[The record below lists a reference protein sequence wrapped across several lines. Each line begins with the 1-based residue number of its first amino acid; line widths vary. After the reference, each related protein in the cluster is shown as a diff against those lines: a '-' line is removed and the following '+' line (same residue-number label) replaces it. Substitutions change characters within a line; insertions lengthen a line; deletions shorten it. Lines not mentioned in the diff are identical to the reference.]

1 MKRKLLLIAVL
12 LTAMLFPITDVI
24 ASHGLGGEITWTC
37 LPNGQFKF
45 RMKFYRDC
53 NGIQAPTN
61 ITLTTTVPGMTSIPM
76 PKVQQ
81 NDITPTGIP
90 APGVGTCPTCAAPG
104 GAMGVVE
111 EHIYESA
118 PVTLNGVPPATGWQF
133 YWGTC
138 CRSGALSNIL
148 SPGSTGFRNR
158 AIMFPY
164 NGQNTNPCFDSSP
177 YFAEKPST
185 IICTGYP
192 FKYNPNAI
200 DVEMDSLV
208 SAWGQPLDDAG
219 LNVAFSGGY
228 NISSQLPSPT
238 QNPSNVAAVINS
250 VTGEMTYTSYT
261 GGYFVTVVKVTAYK
275 CGIKVAEIYREINVV
290 LNNGCPSIINVGLPA
305 QNLPPDVP
313 PPFPHP
319 ITGVAN
325 QSYDITVYAGDTVN
339 FMFSALDF
347 DQFLNGTFQTITIEA
362 SGSQFGT
369 NFSNTNSGC
378 LIPPC
383 ATLVPAAPTPQNPLQ
398 VGSFQIG
405 GSTTF
410 NWVTTCEHVE
420 GLDTNC
426 RRFINTYTF
435 VIKAT
440 DNYCPANASNIG
452 TIRITVKEAPKL
464 DPPEIRCASVDDN
477 GGVTLNWQPPTPAD
491 TQGTFHSYQIYASAN
506 GPGGPW
512 QVVDSVLTPYDSP
525 LSYTYYQSAGNLQSM
540 FGTDAQQQSISY
552 YIATRSGCRGD
563 SISDPSNV
571 LNTMYVQCSV
581 NASNL
586 AEITWNPLS
595 SPPLPTHH
603 PYYMIH
609 RADTSTGVW
618 VLIDSTQSTTY
629 IDSSSAGY
637 CSVGFR
643 YKVSLSDSSGCISWS
658 SNCIAY
664 IASSTVQVQFIPPN
678 DTIICQGSSVS
689 LQCTNTGVTSY
700 AWSTGA
706 ITPSIN
712 VSTSG
717 VYTLAIVVG
726 NCASMDS
733 IEVTVVPNPTPTITG
748 IDTICQGQSTS
759 FNAGNGFTSYD
770 WGPQGN
776 TQSISTGTAGLYTV
790 TVVDTNGCSGTDNI
804 LLVVNPLP
812 SPSISGD
819 LDFCLG
825 QSTTLSA
832 NAGYSNY
839 NWGGGN
845 TGQSLGVSAGG
856 SYTVTVTDNNGCSN
870 SVSATV
876 TVNALPTPSITG
888 DLDFCQGDNTTLD
901 AGSYNGYVWSTGGG
915 ATGQTINVNTANTFT
930 VTVTDV
936 NGCTGSASATTI
948 VFPNPTPVIT
958 GNDTICNGT
967 TTTLNAGAGYS
978 NYVWGGNG
986 SGSGQSITTGIPG
999 NYIVT
1004 VTDANNCEGTTNMSV
1019 TVLQLPAVTL
1029 AGTATI
1035 CNGDTTDLNLTF
1047 SGPGPYTYSYSNG
1060 SATYGPFTTPSTN
1073 VNIPVYPSTGT
1084 TYNLVSVLNANCTGT
1099 VSGVATITVN
1109 PLPSAAITGTN
1120 TICLNDSS
1128 VIQIDFPTGNGPFT
1142 YSYSNGSQ
1150 TFGPFT
1156 TANNPEFIT
1165 VNPTATTTYGLTP
1178 TVTTANGCVG
1188 NTNAATAIVTVNAL
1202 PSVVLTGDTTLC
1214 DGASSP
1220 LVLNFTGQAPFTYSY
1235 WNGTANV
1242 GPVITSNNPTTI
1254 TVTPPVGTTNYS
1266 MVSLVDDNACVGSV
1280 SGAAAIIVNA
1290 LPTATLSG
1298 TAKICTG
1305 GNADLTFNF
1314 TGAGPF
1320 TYYYSD
1326 GTTTYGPFTTAQA
1339 TELVNVTPSDT
1350 TNYTLVTIEDSN
1362 CSGSVSGNALI
1373 TVIPPSSATLTG
1385 TTEICKGDTTQ
1396 LTINFTGAPPFEYS
1410 YTDGSLVT
1418 GPLNTLS
1425 FSNTI
1430 NVHPDSTTTYNLTF
1444 LSGEGC
1450 AGIYSGT
1457 VEVKVNMIPDAV
1469 ATLSGDDELCFGE
1482 SSEITI
1488 DFTGVAPFTY
1498 TYTDGFGVFG
1508 PITTSNNPEVIPVT
1522 PGSNVNYTLVNMS
1535 DLKCTGTYSGNAAII
1550 VHPIPEATFTGTP
1563 SICEGDSATVSIIFT
1578 GTAPYTY
1585 AYSDGSGTYG
1595 AFVTNNNP
1603 EVLTFGPS
1611 LTTSYTVTAM
1621 NDSNCV
1627 GTTAGTAT
1635 ITVNVIPTAVISG
1648 STMICRNETTDLN
1661 FTFTGVAPF
1670 TFTYTDGTTSYG
1682 PVVSNTNTYAIP
1694 VSPDSTTNYAL
1705 TFLEDL
1711 NCEGTLSGTVE
1722 VFVNQLPEPVITG
1735 DLEICDGES
1744 STLTATTGYPGYLW
1758 SNGATAD
1765 SIAVTTNGTYTVTVT
1780 DMNGCKGSYQVDFTV
1795 NQTPVI
1801 NFSAAPS
1808 LTCDT
1813 PATVFTNTSTY
1824 PTGSQFIWD
1833 FGDSIGSAQASPT
1846 HIYGE
1851 EGFFLVTLT
1860 INTNAGCT
1868 ATDTQTV
1875 EVTILPLAEAKFKAE
1890 PEIINVFSGP
1900 VQFTDESEHAVS
1912 WYWDFD
1918 DGTYSAQQNP
1928 LHYFNDVG
1936 NYNVILTVTNIAGC
1950 PDVAVREIMVN
1961 PFYVPNAFTPNADGI
1976 NDYFFDAGYVLDVKS
1991 YRLRIFNRWG
2001 QMVYETNDYTK
2012 FWNGFG
2018 TDSKPAQD
2026 GVYVYTIEVV
2036 TKRDKEH
2043 NFKGTV
2049 TLLR

>member
-1 MKRKLLLIAVL
+1 MAALLLSK
-12 LTAMLFPITDVI
+12 TDVI
-24 ASHGLGGEITWTC
+24 ASHGMGGEITWTC
-37 LPNGQFKF
+37 LANGQFKF

-53 NGIQAPTN
+53 NGIPAPTN
-61 ITLTTTVPGMTSIPM
+61 INLTTTVPGLPSIPM
-76 PKVQQ
+76 PRVQQ

-90 APGVGTCPTCAAPG
+90 APGFGTCPNCANAG

-133 YWGTC
+133 YWGEC
-138 CRSGALSNIL
+138 CRSGALTNIL

-200 DVEMDSLV
+200 DMEMDSLV
-208 SAWGQPLDDAG
+208 STWGQPLDDAG
-219 LNVAFSGGY
+219 MNVSFSGGY
-228 NISSQLPSPT
+228 NINSQLPSTT
-238 QNPSNVAAVINS
+238 QNPNNVAAVINS
-250 VTGEMTYTSYT
+250 VTGEMTYTSFT

-275 CGIKVAEIYREINVV
+275 CSTKVAEIYREINVV
-290 LNNGCPSIINVGLPA
+290 LNNGCPNVIKFGASVP
-305 QNLPPDVP
+305 NLPPDVP

-347 DQFLNGTFQTITIEA
+347 DQFLNLNYQTISIEA

-369 NFSNTNSGC
+369 NFSSTTNGC

-383 ATLVPAAPTPQNPLQ
+383 ATLVPASPTAQNPLL

-410 NWVTTCEHVE
+410 NWITTCEHVE

-464 DPPEIRCASVDDN
+464 DPPEIRCASVDTN
-477 GGVTLNWQPPTPAD
+477 GGVTLNWVPPTPAD

-506 GPGGPW
+506 GPAGPW
-512 QVVDSVLTPYDSP
+512 VVVDSVMTAYDSP
-525 LSYTYYQSAGNLQSM
+525 LSYTYYQSPASLQAM

-552 YIATRSGCRGD
+552 YVATRSGCRGD
-563 SISDPSNV
+563 SISSSSNI
-571 LNTMYVQCSV
+571 LNTINLQCAMNTNGSGD
-581 NASNL
+581 
-586 AEITWNPLS
+586 ITWNPLIT
-595 SPPLPTHH
+595 PPLPTHH

-609 RADTSTGVW
+609 RDVGNGVW
-618 VLIDSTQSTTY
+618 ALIDSTQDTTY
-629 IDSSSAGY
+629 NDTSPWNY
-637 CSVGFR
+637 CSGTFR
-643 YKVSLSDSSGCISWS
+643 YRVSLDDSSGCTSWS
-658 SNCIAY
+658 SICELSFFQ
-664 IASSTVQVQFIPPN
+664 ASIPVQFIPQN
-678 DTIICQGSSVS
+678 DTIICQGDSITI
-689 LQCTNTGVTSY
+689 QCVNTGVSSY
-700 AWSTGA
+700 LWNTGA
-706 ITPSIN
+706 TTSSIT
-712 VSTSG
+712 VDTSG
-717 VYTLAIVVG
+717 VYILNIAISA
-726 NCASMDS
+726 CPSQDS
-733 IEVTVVPNPTPTITG
+733 IRVTVVPNPVVTITG
-748 IDTICQGQSTS
+748 NDTICQGQTTS
-759 FNAGNGFTSYD
+759 FNAGSGYSSYD
-770 WGPQGN
+770 WGASGN
-776 TQSISTGTAGLYTV
+776 TQSITTGTAGLYNV
-790 TVVDTNGCSGTDNI
+790 TVVDTNGCTGTDNI

-812 SPSISGD
+812 TPVIAGD
-819 LDFCLG
+819 LEICSG
-825 QSTTLSA
+825 QTTTTLSA
-832 NAGYSNY
+832 NAGYVNY

-845 TGQSLGVSAGG
+845 TGQSLGVSVAGN
-856 SYTVTVTDNNGCSN
+856 YTVTVTDNNSCIG
-870 SVSATV
+870 SASV
-876 TVNALPTPSITG
+876 TVIANPLPTPSITG
-888 DLDFCQGDNTTLD
+888 DLDFCQGDNSTLD
-901 AGSYNGYVWSTGGG
+901 AGAYSQYSWSAGG
-915 ATGQTINVNTANTFT
+915 TGQTINVNTANTFT

-936 NGCTGSASATTI
+936 NGCTGSASATT
-948 VFPNPTPVIT
+948 VVYPNPTPVIT
-958 GNDTICNGT
+958 GNDTICDLT

-978 NYVWGGNG
+978 TYQWGGNG
-986 SGSGQSITTGIPG
+986 SGSGQSITTGTPG

-1004 VTDANNCEGTTNMSV
+1004 VTDINSCEGTANMTV
-1019 TVLQLPAVTL
+1019 TVLQLPAATL
-1029 AGTATI
+1029 AGTNTI
-1035 CNGDTTDLNLTF
+1035 CNGDTTDLIITF
-1047 SGPGPYTYSYSNG
+1047 SGPSPYTYSYSDG
-1060 SATYGPFTTPSTN
+1060 SATYGPYTSPSTN
-1073 VNIPVYPSTGT
+1073 VNIPVFPTTGT
-1084 TYNLVSVLNANCTGT
+1084 TYNLVSVLNPNCTGT
-1099 VSGVATITVN
+1099 VSGQATITVN
-1109 PLPSAAITGTN
+1109 PLPSAIMSGSNA
-1120 TICLNDSS
+1120 ICLNDST
-1128 VIQIDFPTGNGPFT
+1128 VLQIDFPTGNGPFT

-1156 TANNPEFIT
+1156 TSNNPEFIT
-1165 VNPTATTTYGLTP
+1165 VNPTLTTTYGLTP
-1178 TVTTANGCVG
+1178 IVTTANGCEG
-1188 NTNAATAIVTVNAL
+1188 NTNAATAMVTVNAL
-1202 PSVVLTGDTTLC
+1202 PTVVLTGDTTLC
-1214 DGASSP
+1214 DGESSS
-1220 LVLNFTGQAPFTYSY
+1220 LVLNFTGQAPYTYTY
-1235 WNGTANV
+1235 WNGTSNV
-1242 GPVITSNNPTTI
+1242 GPVTTSNNPANI
-1254 TVTPPVGTTNYS
+1254 AVTPPVGVTNYS
-1266 MVSLVDDNACVGSV
+1266 MISIVDDNTCIGSV
-1280 SGAAAIIVNA
+1280 SGAAAITVNA
-1290 LPTATLSG
+1290 LPTAVLSG

-1305 GNADLTFNF
+1305 GNTDLTFNF
-1314 TGAGPF
+1314 TGTGPF

-1326 GTTTYGPFTTAQA
+1326 GTTTFGPFTTSQA
-1339 TELVNVTPSDT
+1339 TELVNVTPTDT
-1350 TNYTLVTIEDSN
+1350 TNYTLVTIEDNN
-1362 CSGSVSGNALI
+1362 CAGSVSGNALI
-1373 TVIPPSSATLTG
+1373 TVIPPSTAALTG

-1410 YTDGSLVT
+1410 YTDGSQVT
-1418 GPLNTLS
+1418 GPINTMS
-1425 FSNTI
+1425 FSNTL

-1450 AGIYSGT
+1450 AGTYSGT

-1488 DFTGVAPFTY
+1488 DFTGQAPFTY
-1498 TYTDGFGVFG
+1498 TYTDGFTVFG
-1508 PITTSNNPEVIPVT
+1508 PITTSNDPEIIPVT
-1522 PGSNVNYTLVNMS
+1522 PGTNVNYSLVNMS
-1535 DLKCTGTYSGNAAII
+1535 DLKCTGTFSGNASII
-1550 VHPIPEATFTGTP
+1550 VHPIPDASFTGTP
-1563 SICEGDSATVSIIFT
+1563 SICEGDSTTVSIVFT
-1578 GTAPYTY
+1578 GTAPFTY
-1585 AYSDGSGTYG
+1585 AYSDGSGTFG
-1595 AFVTNNNP
+1595 TFVTNNNP
-1603 EVLTFGPS
+1603 EVLTFGPAV
-1611 LTTSYTVTAM
+1611 TTSYTVTAM

-1627 GTTAGTAT
+1627 GTTNGTAT

-1648 STMICRNETTDLN
+1648 STMICRNETTDLT
-1661 FTFTGVAPF
+1661 FTFTGVPPF
-1670 TFTYTDGTTSYG
+1670 TFTYSDGNTSYG
-1682 PVVSNTNTYAIP
+1682 PVVATTNTFAIP
-1694 VSPDSTTNYAL
+1694 VSPDSTTNYTL

-1711 NCEGTLSGTVE
+1711 NCEGTLSGLAE
-1722 VFVNQLPEPVITG
+1722 IFVNQLPEPVITG
-1735 DLEICDGES
+1735 DMEICDGES
-1744 STLTATTGYPGYLW
+1744 STLTATTGFPGYLW
-1758 SNGATAD
+1758 STGATAD
-1765 SIAVTTNGTYTVTVT
+1765 SIVVTVGGTYSVTVT
-1780 DMNGCKGSYQVDFTV
+1780 DLNGCKGAYQVDFTV

-1801 NFSAAPS
+1801 SFSAAPS

-1813 PATVFTNTSTY
+1813 PSTVFTNTSTY
-1824 PTGSQFIWD
+1824 PPGSQFIWE
-1833 FGDSIGSAQASPT
+1833 FGDSTGSGQANPS

-1875 EVTILPLAEAKFKAE
+1875 EVIILPLAEAKFKAD
-1890 PEIINVFSGP
+1890 PEMINVFSGP

-1936 NYNVILTVTNIAGC
+1936 NYKVILTVTNVAGC
-1950 PDVAVREIMVN
+1950 PDVAMSEIMVN
-1961 PFYVPNAFTPNADGI
+1961 PFYIPNAFTPNADGI

-2036 TKRDKEH
+2036 TQRGKEH

>member
-1 MKRKLLLIAVL
+1 MKRKLLLIPVL
-12 LTAMLFPITDVI
+12 LAALLLSKTDVI
-24 ASHGLGGEITWTC
+24 ASHGMGGEITWTC
-37 LPNGQFKF
+37 LANGQFKF

-53 NGIQAPTN
+53 NGIPAPN
-61 ITLTTTVPGMTSIPM
+61 SVNLTTTVPGVPSIPM
-76 PKVQQ
+76 PKIMV
-81 NDITPTGIP
+81 NDISPTGTP
-90 APGVGTCPTCAAPG
+90 APGVGSCPTCANPG
-104 GAMGVVE
+104 GAVGVVE

-118 PVTLNGVPPATGWQF
+118 PVTLNGVPPAVGWQF
-133 YWGTC
+133 YWGEC
-138 CRSGALSNIL
+138 CRSSVLSNITN
-148 SPGSTGFRNR
+148 PGSTGFRNR

-200 DVEMDSLV
+200 DPEMDSLV

-219 LNVAFSGGY
+219 LNVNFSAGY
-228 NISSQLPSPT
+228 NINSQLPSPT

-275 CGIKVAEIYREINVV
+275 CSVKVAEIYREINVV
-290 LNNGCPSIINVGLPA
+290 LNNGCPPIKKFGLPA
-305 QNLPPDVP
+305 PNLPPDVP
-313 PPFPHP
+313 PPFPDP
-319 ITGVAN
+319 ITGFAN
-325 QSYDITVYAGDTVN
+325 QSYNITVYAGDTVN

-347 DQFLNGTFQTITIEA
+347 DQFLNNAYQMVTIEA
-362 SGSQFGT
+362 SGSQLGT
-369 NFSNTNSGC
+369 NFSSTSTGC

-383 ATLVPAAPTPQNPLQ
+383 ATIVPAAPTVQNPLL
-398 VGSFQIG
+398 VGTYQTG
-405 GSTTF
+405 GSVTF
-410 NWVTTCEHVE
+410 NWVTTCSHVE

-426 RRFINTYTF
+426 RKIINTYTF

-452 TIRITVKEAPKL
+452 TVSITVLPAPKL
-464 DPPEIRCASVDDN
+464 DPPEVRCASVDDN
-477 GGVTLNWQPPTPAD
+477 GGVTLNWLPPTPLD
-491 TQGTFHSYQIYASAN
+491 TQNTFHSYQIYASAN

-512 QVVDSVLTPYDSP
+512 VVVDSVMTPFDSP
-525 LSYTYYQSAGNLQSM
+525 LSYTYYQSPGSLQSM

-552 YIATRSGCRGD
+552 YVATRSGCRGD

-571 LNTMYVQCSV
+571 LNTMHLQCSV
-581 NASNL
+581 NAGNL

-595 SPPLPTHH
+595 TPPLPTHH

-618 VLIDSTQSTTY
+618 ALIDSTQSTTY
-629 IDSSSAGY
+629 VDSSSAGY

-643 YKVSLSDSSGCISWS
+643 YKVSLGDSSGCVSWS
-658 SNCIAY
+658 SNCIVY
-664 IASSTVQVQFIPPN
+664 IASTTVQVQFIPPN
-678 DTIICQGSSVS
+678 DTTICQGSSVT
-689 LQCTNTGVTSY
+689 LQCVNAGVTSY
-700 AWSTGA
+700 SWNTGA

-712 VSTSG
+712 VNTTG
-717 VYTLAIVVG
+717 TYTLSIVVG
-726 NCASMDS
+726 NCSSTDS
-733 IEVTVVPNPTPTITG
+733 IRVTVAPNPTPVITG
-748 IDTICQGQSTS
+748 VDTICQGQTTS
-759 FNAGNGFTSYD
+759 LNAGIGYSVYN
-770 WGPQGN
+770 WGPPGN
-776 TQSISTGTAGLYTV
+776 TQSITTGTAGTYTV
-790 TVVDTNGCSGTDNI
+790 TVTDINGCTGTDNI

-812 SPSISGD
+812 TPSIAGN
-819 LDFCLG
+819 LEICTG
-825 QSTTLSA
+825 QTTTTLTA

-845 TGQSLGVSAGG
+845 TGQSLGVSVGG
-856 SYTVTVTDNNGCSN
+856 NYTVTVTDNNSCTGS
-870 SVSATV
+870 T
-876 TVNALPTPSITG
+876 TVNVVANPLPTPTISG

-901 AGSYNGYVWSTGGG
+901 AGSYNQYSWNAGG
-915 ATGQTINVNTANTFT
+915 TNQTINVNTANTFT
-930 VTVTDV
+930 VTVTDA
-936 NGCTGSASATTI
+936 NGCTGSASATT
-948 VFPNPTPVIT
+948 VVYQNPTPVIT

-967 TTTLNAGAGYS
+967 TTSLNAGAGYS
-978 NYVWGGNG
+978 NYQWGGNG
-986 SGSGQSITTGIPG
+986 SGTGQSITTGIPG
-999 NYIVT
+999 NYAVT
-1004 VTDANNCEGTTNMSV
+1004 VTDVNNCTGTTNMTV
-1019 TVLQLPAVTL
+1019 TVLQLPTASI

-1035 CNGDTTDLNLTF
+1035 CDGDTTNLNLTF
-1047 SGPGPYTYSYSNG
+1047 SGPGPYTYSYSDG
-1060 SATYGPFTTPSTN
+1060 SGTFGPFTTSSTSA
-1073 VNIPVYPSTGT
+1073 NIPVYPNTGT
-1084 TYNLVSVLNANCTGT
+1084 TYTVTSVINPNCTGT
-1099 VSGVATITVN
+1099 VSGSATITVN
-1109 PLPSAAITGTN
+1109 PLPSAIISGTN
-1120 TICLNDSS
+1120 AICLNDST
-1128 VIQIDFPTGNGPFT
+1128 VLQINFPTGNGPFT
-1142 YSYSNGSQ
+1142 YSYTAGSQ
-1150 TFGPFT
+1150 TVGPIT
-1156 TANNPEFIT
+1156 TSNNPELIT
-1165 VNPTATTTYGLTP
+1165 VHPGASTTYGLTP
-1178 TVTTANGCVG
+1178 TVTTANGCQG

-1202 PSVVLTGDTTLC
+1202 PTAALTGDTTLC
-1214 DGASSP
+1214 DGESSS
-1220 LVLNFTGQAPFTYSY
+1220 LVLTFTGQAPYTYTY

-1242 GPVITSNNPTTI
+1242 GPVTTSNNPATI
-1254 TVTPPVGTTNYS
+1254 AVTPPVGVTNYS
-1266 MVSLVDDNACVGSV
+1266 PVSIVDDNTCIGSV
-1280 SGAAAIIVNA
+1280 SGAAAITVNA
-1290 LPTATLSG
+1290 LPTAALSG

-1305 GNADLTFNF
+1305 GNTDLTFNF

-1320 TYYYSD
+1320 TYSYSD
-1326 GTTTYGPFTTAQA
+1326 GTTTYGPFTTNQA
-1339 TELVNVTPSDT
+1339 TELINVAPSDT

-1362 CSGSVSGNALI
+1362 CSGSISGNALI
-1373 TVIPPSSATLTG
+1373 TVIPPSTATLTG

-1396 LTINFTGAPPFEYS
+1396 ITVNFVGAPPFEYS
-1410 YTDGSLVT
+1410 YTDGSVVN
-1418 GPLNTLS
+1418 GPFNTMS

-1450 AGIYSGT
+1450 VGTYSGT
-1457 VEVKVNMIPDAV
+1457 VEVKVNMIPDAI

-1488 DFTGVAPFTY
+1488 DFTGLAPFTY
-1498 TYTDGFGVFG
+1498 TYTDGFSVFG
-1508 PITTSNNPEVIPVT
+1508 PITTFNNPEIIPVT
-1522 PGSNVNYTLVNMS
+1522 PGTSVNYSLVNMA
-1535 DLKCTGTYSGNAAII
+1535 DLKCVGTYSGNAAIV
-1550 VHPIPEATFTGTP
+1550 VHPIPDATITGTP
-1563 SICEGDSATVSIIFT
+1563 SICEGDSTTVSIVFT
-1578 GTAPYTY
+1578 GTAPFTY
-1585 AYSDGSGTYG
+1585 AYSDGANTYG

-1603 EVLTFGPS
+1603 EVLTFDPTA
-1611 LTTSYTVTAM
+1611 TTSYVVTAM

-1635 ITVNVIPTAVISG
+1635 VTVNVIPTAVISG

-1670 TFTYTDGTTSYG
+1670 TFTYTDGSTTYG

-1694 VSPDSTTNYAL
+1694 VSPDSTSNYTL
-1705 TFLEDL
+1705 TFLED
-1711 NCEGTLSGTVE
+1711 NHCEGTLSGAVE
-1722 VFVNQLPEPVITG
+1722 IYVNQLPEPVITG

-1744 STLTATTGYPGYLW
+1744 SSLTTTTSFPGYLW
-1758 SNGATAD
+1758 SNGATTD
-1765 SIAVTTNGTYTVTVT
+1765 SIAVTTAGTYSVTVT
-1780 DMNGCKGSYQVDFTV
+1780 DPNGCKGSHQVDFTV

-1801 NFSAAPS
+1801 GFSATPS

-1813 PATVFTNTSTY
+1813 PATIFTNTSTY
-1824 PTGSQFIWD
+1824 PLGSQFVWD
-1833 FGDSIGSAQASPT
+1833 FGDNTGSSQANPS
-1846 HIYGE
+1846 HIYDE

-1860 INTNAGCT
+1860 INTGAGCT
-1868 ATDTQTV
+1868 ATDSQTV
-1875 EVTILPLAEAKFKAE
+1875 EVTILPLAEAKFKAD
-1890 PEIINVFSGP
+1890 PEIINIFNGP

-1936 NYNVILTVTNIAGC
+1936 NYKVILTVTNIAGC
-1950 PDVAVREIMVN
+1950 PDVAMREVMVN

-1976 NDYFFDAGYVLDVKS
+1976 NDYFFDAGYVLDVKT

-2036 TKRDKEH
+2036 TKRGKEH